1 MEPILQVKHISKVF
15 PGVKALTDV
24 TADFYPGEVHTLVG
38 ENGAGKSTLIK
49 IISGV
54 YTPTEGEVILEG
66 KKMDFHTPGQAIDAG
81 ITVIHQEL
89 SIANHL
95 SVAENIFLGCEPKKK
110 NGLLDRKKMERDAQE
125 VLDFMKVDLKATA
138 LAGRLNA
145 AQQQMIEIAKVI
157 TKNSKVVIMDEPT
170 SSLSEKEIDALF
182 TQVKMLKE
190 KNVAII
196 YITHRLK
203 ELTEICERVTVL
215 RDGCKVDTMMVADV
229 TEKDIVASMVGREMG
244 DYYNKEEHTRGREM
258 LRVEIL
264 CQKGVFENISF
275 TAYAGEIVGFS
286 GLVGAGRTEVME
298 AIFGATKIDSGKIF
312 VEGKEVQI
320 HNPREAIAL
329 NIGLVTEDRRRTGLL
344 LKKKIKE
351 NIALPSLPNHCR
363 KGGFLDDKWETE
375 VSEDYMKKLKIKAPN
390 IHTILNTLSGGNQQK
405 VILAKWLVADSKIL
419 ILDEPTRGIDVNAR
433 SEFYTLMNEFVDN
446 GGCIIMI
453 SSEMPEILGVADR
466 VIVMREGK
474 ISGELTR
481 EEANEQ
487 SIIGLAS
494 ITSDAS

>member
-258 LRVEIL
+258 LRVENL

-275 TAYAGEIVGFS
+275 TFKNGKIVQATANDTQRLNEVLDTDEGARYIGEFAIGVNPYILEPMKDTLFDEKIQGSIHFTPGNCYEDAPNGNASAIHWDLVCIQRPEYGGGEIYFDDV
-286 GLVGAGRTEVME
+286 LVRKDGR
-298 AIFGATKIDSGKIF
+298 F
-312 VEGKEVQI
+312 VVPELECL
-320 HNPREAIAL
+320 NP
-329 NIGLVTEDRRRTGLL
+329 
-344 LKKKIKE
+344 E
-351 NIALPSLPNHCR
+351 N
-363 KGGFLDDKWETE
+363 
-375 VSEDYMKKLKIKAPN
+375 
-390 IHTILNTLSGGNQQK
+390 
-405 VILAKWLVADSKIL
+405 
-419 ILDEPTRGIDVNAR
+419 
-433 SEFYTLMNEFVDN
+433 
-446 GGCIIMI
+446 
-453 SSEMPEILGVADR
+453 LG
-466 VIVMREGK
+466 
-474 ISGELTR
+474 
-481 EEANEQ
+481 
-487 SIIGLAS
+487 
-494 ITSDAS
+494 

>member
-170 SSLSEKEIDALF
+170 SSLSEKEIDAL
-182 TQVKMLKE
+182 
-190 KNVAII
+190 
-196 YITHRLK
+196 
-203 ELTEICERVTVL
+203 
-215 RDGCKVDTMMVADV
+215 
-229 TEKDIVASMVGREMG
+229 
-244 DYYNKEEHTRGREM
+244 
-258 LRVEIL
+258 
-264 CQKGVFENISF
+264 
-275 TAYAGEIVGFS
+275 
-286 GLVGAGRTEVME
+286 
-298 AIFGATKIDSGKIF
+298 
-312 VEGKEVQI
+312 
-320 HNPREAIAL
+320 
-329 NIGLVTEDRRRTGLL
+329 L
-344 LKKKIKE
+344 LK
-351 NIALPSLPNHCR
+351 
-363 KGGFLDDKWETE
+363 
-375 VSEDYMKKLKIKAPN
+375 
-390 IHTILNTLSGGNQQK
+390 
-405 VILAKWLVADSKIL
+405 
-419 ILDEPTRGIDVNAR
+419 
-433 SEFYTLMNEFVDN
+433 
-446 GGCIIMI
+446 
-453 SSEMPEILGVADR
+453 
-466 VIVMREGK
+466 
-474 ISGELTR
+474 
-481 EEANEQ
+481 
-487 SIIGLAS
+487 
-494 ITSDAS
+494 